1 VTEVTKCF
9 PCPPDPRERIVQA
22 IAIEQEQLA
31 RILTSLADKAEKA
44 ANWLPDTAPDE
55 PFNVIVDKVRALECV
70 MAQEIS
76 ALAMKEHAMKGL
88 LRQLCPG
95 NHDELP
101 CPCPC
106 KLFYVCKITKRCPVS
121 CHMDLDLECQDP

>member
-1 VTEVTKCF
+1 VTEVTKCL
-9 PCPPDPRERIVQA
+9 PCPPDPCERIVQA

-70 MAQEIS
+70 MAQEIG
-76 ALAMKEHAMKGL
+76 ALAMKEKAMRGL
-88 LRQLCPG
+88 LRQCVRDQNEVPSPCLCP
-95 NHDELP
+95 
-101 CPCPC
+101 CA
-106 KLFYVCKITKRCPVS
+106 LFHVCKITKRCPVS
-121 CHMDLDLECQDP
+121 CHMDLDLD